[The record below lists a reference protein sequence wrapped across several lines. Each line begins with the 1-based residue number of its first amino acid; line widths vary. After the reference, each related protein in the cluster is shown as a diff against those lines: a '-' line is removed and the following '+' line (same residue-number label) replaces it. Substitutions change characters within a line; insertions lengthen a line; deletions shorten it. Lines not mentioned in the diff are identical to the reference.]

1 MNKKKSNPKIKLNG
15 ENISKRGERTQRDN
29 KLNST
34 QTEWK
39 RKQPNQTKKEFP
51 NQRSTNRMRNEKKKR
66 KRGLLL
72 FLFVCLWVC
81 LFQRGG
87 KLLNFNE
94 TGFNSTSRG
103 GYNNK
108 WRQIKTWRQLPVRRL
123 ESKMNNNKI
132 MWMNSNWSEWIDD
145 WHKLLFIEGLISPKE
160 SKYQISS
167 SKANFFFSWLASV
180 CVCVSVRLSFESNRK
195 YSNFKDDW
203 PFNNNLCVCV
213 CVFLSFKL
221 SISFQMFRTNV

>member
-108 WRQIKTWRQLPVRRL
+108 
-123 ESKMNNNKI
+123 
-132 MWMNSNWSEWIDD
+132 
-145 WHKLLFIEGLISPKE
+145 
-160 SKYQISS
+160 
-167 SKANFFFSWLASV
+167 
-180 CVCVSVRLSFESNRK
+180 
-195 YSNFKDDW
+195 
-203 PFNNNLCVCV
+203 
-213 CVFLSFKL
+213 
-221 SISFQMFRTNV
+221 